1 MLLVTKCGWICHILS
16 PLVNKET
23 SCKKEP
29 GRLQSLWQKTQHNR
43 KAISATSQFGLQ
55 SFLTQIN
62 CCVIVIRK
70 LHPQVPLSTLSMDG
84 STTSGTLH
92 NGGCWGLVQR
102 QEDHVRNELRA
113 WMNVASGSRHP
124 LNWAGQST
132 EVLAKVWSDVLW
144 KEVESQNVW
153 LQI

>member
-23 SCKKEP
+23 FCNKEP
-29 GRLQSLWQKTQHNR
+29 GRLQSPWQKTWPNR

-55 SFLTQIN
+55 SFLTQIKR
-62 CCVIVIRK
+62 CVIVRRK
-70 LHPQVPLSTLSMDG
+70 LHPQVPLSRLSVDG
-84 STTSGTLH
+84 NTTSGTLH
-92 NGGCWGLVQR
+92 NSGHWGLVWR

-113 WMNVASGSRHP
+113 WMDVASGSRHP

-153 LQI
+153 LQV